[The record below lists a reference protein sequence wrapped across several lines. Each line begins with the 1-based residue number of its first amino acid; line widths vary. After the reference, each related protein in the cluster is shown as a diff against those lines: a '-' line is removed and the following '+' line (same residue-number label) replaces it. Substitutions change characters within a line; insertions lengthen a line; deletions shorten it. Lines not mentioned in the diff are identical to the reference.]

1 MDKSKSGPLAIS
13 LIVMLLF
20 SAVVSGLTPPPDAS
34 VLDLLKVA
42 VTLVLGYWIGSSS
55 SSQSK
60 DATIAAATQAAATTA
75 TTAAV
80 AAGVAPPIV
89 KELQP

>member
-1 MDKSKSGPLAIS
+1 MDKSKYGPLAVS
-13 LIVMLLF
+13 LIVLMLF
-20 SAVVSGLTPPPDAS
+20 AAVVAGLTPAPDAS

-60 DATIAAATQAAATTA
+60 DATIAAATQAAAA
-75 TTAAV
+75 TAAKI
-80 AAGVAPPIV
+80 GGNNP
-89 KELQP
+89 